1 MHRGDPNE
9 IAVEERGREGE
20 GEEEGAV
27 GGRDPE
33 AHEGEDG
40 LGDDQGRR
48 SPPHGGYRGRF
59 GGADIHREPHGLDPP
74 EPDPMLILGGL
85 VDALRMAG
93 LRANPRCVREF
104 RQGRGQIGMGPDD
117 LSDDLSDD
125 EQPRVKIHP
134 PIFKGTPGERPDAHI
149 YAADDWMEVMRV
161 RRDDFITKFKHTLN
175 HLAREWYHSLD
186 LDQFRGISLPPILV
200 GISQLKVET

>member
-40 LGDDQGRR
+40 QGDDRGRR
-48 SPPHGGYRGRF
+48 SPPHGHGGYRGRF

-74 EPDPMLILGGL
+74 EPNPMLILGGL

-93 LRANPRCVREF
+93 LRANPRHVREF
-104 RQGRGQIGMGPDD
+104 R
-117 LSDDLSDD
+117 
-125 EQPRVKIHP
+125 
-134 PIFKGTPGERPDAHI
+134 
-149 YAADDWMEVMRV
+149 
-161 RRDDFITKFKHTLN
+161 
-175 HLAREWYHSLD
+175 
-186 LDQFRGISLPPILV
+186 
-200 GISQLKVET
+200 

>member
-1 MHRGDPNE
+1 MHCGYPNE

-33 AHEGEDG
+33 ACEGEDSP
-40 LGDDQGRR
+40 GDDRGRR

-74 EPDPMLILGGL
+74 EPNPMLVLGSL

-93 LRANPRCVREF
+93 LRANPRCV
-104 RQGRGQIGMGPDD
+104 
-117 LSDDLSDD
+117 
-125 EQPRVKIHP
+125 
-134 PIFKGTPGERPDAHI
+134 
-149 YAADDWMEVMRV
+149 
-161 RRDDFITKFKHTLN
+161 
-175 HLAREWYHSLD
+175 
-186 LDQFRGISLPPILV
+186 
-200 GISQLKVET
+200 